1 MGRNSRQIS
10 HNFGK
15 NVYGWSVHGF
25 NAAEQLNNTQPTIS
39 RQLAAPEEE
48 PGARFTVRK

>member
-15 NVYGWSVHGF
+15 NVYGRPVHGF
-25 NAAEQLNNTQPTIS
+25 NAAEPLNITQPTLS
-39 RQLAAPEEE
+39 RQLAVPEEE

>member
-1 MGRNSRQIS
+1 MGGNSRQIS

-25 NAAEQLNNTQPTIS
+25 NATEQLNITQPTLLSFYIC
-39 RQLAAPEEE
+39 L
-48 PGARFTVRK
+48 F